1 MIGCVVPKVLLNS
14 WPCHHSHEDS
24 FHAALG
30 MMGIADQ
37 KHVKQTCESLKM
49 PPLEK
54 PQVFGAAV
62 DAIMAAEPPF
72 VGPQVPHLKLTTTNL

>member
-1 MIGCVVPKVLLNS
+1 
-14 WPCHHSHEDS
+14 
-24 FHAALG
+24 

-62 DAIMAAEPPF
+62 DAIMAAEPPSI
-72 VGPQVPHLKLTTTNL
+72 GPQVPHLKLTTTNL